1 MIPCRTLKRLC
12 RSASSGPV
20 PNLANQAYFTSNRR
34 YPRQFCN
41 LSLEMRHTP
50 EAYCLNLH
58 ADYLCH
64 HTGACCT
71 AGWAIPIEEPA
82 YARVATRFGG
92 RASTIPL
99 FVTGEALPEGV
110 HAIVGVRSDGACVF
124 FDQDQ
129 GRLCAVHRD
138 MGEDALPSACRQFPR
153 VSLHDSRGTLISL
166 SHFCPTAA
174 GLLRSNI
181 RPAIVRAPAT
191 LALGG
196 AVEGLDARDTLPPL
210 LHPGLLMDHDAYARW
225 ERRVIDLL
233 GRDDVTADQAVATTA
248 AATRAVT
255 AWQPGR
261 TSCIDAVD
269 RAFESTPPTSVVA
282 DVDADERRV
291 ALALS
296 SVPAGLAHAPLFGEF
311 RRTWPEVSNLFN
323 TFDQTVRG
331 YLAARTFGNWMAYHG
346 RGLDAVVEYVQI
358 CLAVLKMEAA
368 RHWPCSS
375 VSSSWQTV
383 IEPAIRNADL
393 LLVHQSDMKTLARR
407 LA

>member
-1 MIPCRTLKRLC
+1 
-12 RSASSGPV
+12 V
-20 PNLANQAYFTSNRR
+20 PNLTDQAYFTSNSPS
-34 YPRQFCN
+34 PRQFCN
-41 LSLEMRHTP
+41 LSLEMEHAQ

-82 YARVATRFGG
+82 YTRVVARFRERV
-92 RASTIPL
+92 STIPL
-99 FVTGEALPEGV
+99 FVTGETLPDGV
-110 HAIVGVRSDGACVF
+110 RAIVGVRSNGACIF
-124 FDQDQ
+124 FDADH

-138 MGEDALPSACRQFPR
+138 VGEDALPSACRQFPR
-153 VSLHDSRGTLISL
+153 VSLHDSRGTLVSL

-174 GLLRSNI
+174 GLLRSNL
-181 RPAIVRAPAT
+181 RPAIVRAPST

-196 AVEGLDARDTLPPL
+196 VVEGLDARDALPPL
-210 LHPGLLMDHDAYARW
+210 LRPGLLMDRDAYALW

-248 AATRAVT
+248 AATRT
-255 AWQPGR
+255 LSAWQPGR
-261 TSCIDAVD
+261 TSGIDAVD
-269 RAFESTPPTSVVA
+269 RAFDSTPTANVVE
-282 DVDADERRV
+282 DLEADERRV
-291 ALALS
+291 ALAFS
-296 SVPAGLAHAPLFGEF
+296 SVPAGLARAPIFAEF
-311 RRTWPEVSNLFN
+311 RRSWPDVANLFK
-323 TFDQTVRG
+323 TSDRTVRA

-358 CLAVLKMEAA
+358 CLAVLKMETA
-368 RHWPCSS
+368 RHWACSS

-383 IEPAIRNADL
+383 MEPAIRKTDL
-393 LLVHQSDMKTLARR
+393 LLVHQSDMTTLARL